1 MFLPSNNYADVTE
14 ASHNRNIHSPAWR
27 PRYAVKQT
35 ILVADDEADVLSLI
49 SSSLIGAGF
58 EVCRALDGS
67 EALLKAR
74 SDRPALIVLDVMM
87 PNLSGL
93 EVCKQLKRENA
104 TQHIPIILLTAKAGE
119 IDRVLGFELGADDYV
134 TKPFSPRELVLRVQS
149 ILRRSAPAPNNNS
162 VLRVGEIILDRE
174 RHRVSIGSQPVDL
187 TAIEFRLLQVLMENL
202 GKVQSRS
209 QLLAQ
214 IWGYDRS
221 VETRTV
227 DTHMRR
233 LRDKLGPAADHIH
246 TVRSFG
252 YRLDPEPRAMNG
264 GALHP

>member
-1 MFLPSNNYADVTE
+1 M
-14 ASHNRNIHSPAWR
+14 
-27 PRYAVKQT
+27 KQT

-49 SSSLIGAGF
+49 STSLIGAGF
-58 EVCRALDGS
+58 EVSPALDGS
-67 EALLKAR
+67 EALTKAR
-74 SDRPALIVLDVMM
+74 SDRPALIVLDIMM

-93 EVCKQLKRENA
+93 EVCKQLKRDNH

-149 ILRRSAPAPNNNS
+149 ILRRSANAPGTNS
-162 VLRVGEIILDRE
+162 VLRVGEMVLDRE
-174 RHRVSIGSQPVDL
+174 RHRVNIGAQPIDL

-209 QLLAQ
+209 QLLTQ
-214 IWGYDRS
+214 IWGYDRT

-233 LRDKLGPAADHIH
+233 LRDKLGPAANHIH

-252 YRLDPEPRAMNG
+252 YRLDPEASAAS
-264 GALHP
+264 GATVRF